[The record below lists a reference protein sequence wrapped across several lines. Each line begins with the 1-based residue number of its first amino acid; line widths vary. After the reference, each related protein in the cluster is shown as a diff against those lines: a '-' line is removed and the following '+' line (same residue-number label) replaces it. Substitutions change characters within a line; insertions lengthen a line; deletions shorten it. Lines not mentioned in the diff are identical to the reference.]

1 VDEIKNWEYQVL
13 TIGSMFGTK
22 DEQIAAT
29 LNAWGEDGWEAINV
43 YTPSNSSK
51 VTIVAK
57 RPLTE
62 SVRRQR
68 TRLQR
73 DW

>member
-1 VDEIKNWEYQVL
+1 MDEIKNWEYQVL

>member
-1 VDEIKNWEYQVL
+1 VDEIKKWEYQVL
-13 TIGSMFGTK
+13 TIGSVFGTK

>member
-1 VDEIKNWEYQVL
+1 MDEINYWEYQVL
-13 TIGSMFGTK
+13 TIGSVFGTK
-22 DEQIAAT
+22 DEQIAVT
-29 LNAWGEDGWEAINV
+29 LNAWGEEGWEAINV
-43 YTPSNSSK
+43 YTPTNSNK

-68 TRLQR
+68 TRLQSE
-73 DW
+73 W